1 MKVHVCSEVP
11 QEYQVL
17 FVLEAIL
24 GIRIKQVFFFFF
36 NPSNSTNKQPD
47 IHAVE
52 ERPKKPSEGAET
64 LRDVCVPVCPSGSAP
79 AQLLRRCR
87 AAAKGEEVLG
97 RPPAPV
103 NTAHQSDVRQPVHD
117 LALRHMRQLSRP
129 SSLKRLLG
137 LKQYNF
143 DLTSPLEACYH
154 KRRCTFPVAQ

>member
-1 MKVHVCSEVP
+1 MKVHVRSEVP
-11 QEYQVL
+11 YEYQVL

-24 GIRIKQVFFFFF
+24 GIRIKQVLLFFFF
-36 NPSNSTNKQPD
+36 NPSSSTNKQPD
-47 IHAVE
+47 IHAIE
-52 ERPKKPSEGAET
+52 GRPKKPSEGAET
-64 LRDVCVPVCPSGSAP
+64 LRDVCVPVCPSGAAP
-79 AQLLRRCR
+79 AQLLRQCK

-103 NTAHQSDVRQPVHD
+103 NTAHQPDVKQPMHD
-117 LALRHMRQLSRP
+117 LALRHRQLSHP

-154 KRRCTFPVAQ
+154 KR